1 MLRNKKCIPCHDKN
15 IEPLNRE
22 DVMRLNEEISGWSVS
37 EDNNTISKEFKFET
51 FVQSVDFI
59 NQVADIAEVE
69 GHHPDIH
76 CFYNKVRL
84 DISTHAVSGLTEN
97 DFILASKIDAVLM

>member
-22 DVMRLNEEISGWSVS
+22 DVMRLNEELSGWSVS
-37 EDNNTISKEFKFET
+37 EDNNTISKEFQFET
-51 FVQSVDFI
+51 FVQSVNFI
-59 NQVADIAEVE
+59 NQVADISEME

-97 DFILASKIDAVLM
+97 DFILASKIDGILM